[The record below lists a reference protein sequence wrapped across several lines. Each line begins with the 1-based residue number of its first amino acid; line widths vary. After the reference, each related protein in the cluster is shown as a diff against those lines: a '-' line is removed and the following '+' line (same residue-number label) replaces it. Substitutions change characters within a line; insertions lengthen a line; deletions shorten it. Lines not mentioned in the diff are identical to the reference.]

1 MMIDKHKRLLPPCNK
16 GFTTHLESMYN
27 TSFTLVG
34 TSGLAPCRLGV
45 PRPMSFYMSKL
56 SGSIPFHINKR
67 SSSFYYG
74 KNTGYQFIPYYIDN
88 SHFRFSVCLSSD
100 VIFTQ
105 LRIKVNS
112 CHSCQMQ
119 HSFNLLVGNGT
130 YLCFPVHTRSGLI
143 LKRSDAGITCKFPPV
158 NKTSKIIG
166 VHYQK
171 RCNDKPDAFN
181 GCDQLERA
189 P

>member
-1 MMIDKHKRLLPPCNK
+1 MIDKHKRLLPPCNK

-74 KNTGYQFIPYYIDN
+74 KNTGYQFIWKFQCNCPLE
-88 SHFRFSVCLSSD
+88 S
-100 VIFTQ
+100 
-105 LRIKVNS
+105 
-112 CHSCQMQ
+112 
-119 HSFNLLVGNGT
+119 NLNCPPLN
-130 YLCFPVHTRSGLI
+130 FP
-143 LKRSDAGITCKFPPV
+143 
-158 NKTSKIIG
+158 
-166 VHYQK
+166 QK
-171 RCNDKPDAFN
+171 
-181 GCDQLERA
+181 
-189 P
+189 